1 MASDPSGV
9 GDAGEWSHLD
19 DDAPFVRPG
28 EWDQREPSSDLSGS
42 CAKRVKSLSR
52 RPGQNLAVHSTT

>member
-9 GDAGEWSHLD
+9 GDAGEWSYLD
-19 DDAPFVRPG
+19 DDAPFVRLG
-28 EWDQREPSSDLSGS
+28 EWDQWSLSSDLSGS
-42 CAKRVKSLSR
+42 YAKRVKSLSP